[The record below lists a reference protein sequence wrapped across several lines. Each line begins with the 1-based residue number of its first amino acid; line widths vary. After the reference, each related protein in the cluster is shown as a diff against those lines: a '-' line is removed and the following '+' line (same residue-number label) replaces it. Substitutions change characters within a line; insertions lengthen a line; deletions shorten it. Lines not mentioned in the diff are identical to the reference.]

1 MTNKAFFLLVIAALL
16 LGGGLGGILIV
27 VLPPGDDDN
36 NNLTMSPAALP
47 PPGASLGGGAP
58 DLARLQLL
66 GQGTQIGDMDPQ
78 ELEAELGRLRQQFA
92 LQGQPITGA
101 AGPAGGA
108 GLLGGAGLDGPLP
121 GVVESVEEGVL
132 TLDTPIGPLQAAVGD
147 DTAVTVISEEEGTL
161 NDLTA
166 GLHVTLA
173 VEPNEDGSMKASS
186 VTVLPEGAT
195 FPIGGRFAGGANP
208 QQQAELRQRFAE
220 RGQST
225 GAAARPATGGG
236 LFRGAATGGGLTG
249 VIESLEGGVLVVN
262 TSVGPLQAS
271 VGDDTAV
278 TVFAETQGTLDDLT
292 SGLQVMVSVEPSD
305 DGSMQASSVIVLPE
319 GIGLPT
325 GGGFGRQGGLGG
337 AQGGLGGP

>member
-27 VLPPGDDDN
+27 VLPPGDDDD

-132 TLDTPIGPLQAAVGD
+132 TLNTPIGPLQAAVGD

-161 NDLTA
+161 NDLIA
-166 GLHVTLA
+166 GIQVTLA
-173 VEPNEDGSMKASS
+173 VEPNEDGSMEASS

-195 FPIGGRFAGGANP
+195 FPIGGGLGRLGGAQGGLGGP
-208 QQQAELRQRFAE
+208 
-220 RGQST
+220 GT
-225 GAAARPATGGG
+225 GDRASSGG
-236 LFRGAATGGGLTG
+236 LFRGAAAGGGLTG
-249 VIESLEGGVLVVN
+249 VIESLEDGVLVVN
-262 TSVGPLQAS
+262 TSVGPLQAA

-319 GIGLPT
+319 GIGLPI

-337 AQGGLGGP
+337 AQGGLGGTGTGDSR